1 VLQLTMMRHGPGL
14 AASPPVRNN
23 LEVGGEYSPWD
34 NSTLRHAE
42 SSVNLAGWKLSPLTR
57 RLAGMSY
64 DLYCD
69 LPTSQVP
76 NVTEAQSLV
85 ESFSANE
92 EA

>member
-1 VLQLTMMRHGPGL
+1 MMWYGPGL

-34 NSTLRHAE
+34 NSTLRYVE
-42 SSVNLAGWKLSPLTR
+42 SSVNRAGWKLSQLSR

-64 DLYCD
+64 DLYCH

-76 NVTEAQSLV
+76 NVTEA
-85 ESFSANE
+85 
-92 EA
+92 